1 MRVLLLTFLMLAALM
16 FGASTLA
23 VAATPITAAV
33 LTTTAVND
41 AALLTPRPARKLSAY
56 NLFKDG
62 PAQVPNDRVYPYDL
76 ATPLFTDYAHKYRF
90 VYVPGGK
97 PAAYNDRE
105 AFEFPVGSVLVKTFA
120 YPADFRQ
127 PDENIRLIETRLLIH
142 GEKGWS
148 AWAYVWNE
156 DMTDADLKVAGKV
169 LPVSWVDELGE
180 KRDIQYVVPNRNQ
193 CKGCHVIGHEFS
205 PIGPKARNL
214 NFTYDYAGGSE
225 NQLAFWASH
234 GLLDGAPAPEDA
246 PSVPRFD
253 DTSAPLEDRA
263 RAYLD
268 VNCAHCHRAE
278 GPGSTSGLFLT
289 WWETNKTAWGYL
301 KRPVAAGRGSGGLMY
316 DIDPGKPDQS
326 ILIYRLNSTD
336 PGVMMP
342 EVGRTTIHEEGVAL
356 LKEWIKTIE

>member
-1 MRVLLLTFLMLAALM
+1 MGQVRVLLLAFLALVSLM
-16 FGASTLA
+16 GVASA
-23 VAATPITAAV
+23 SVVAAPPSMV
-33 LTTTAVND
+33 GVND

-62 PAQVPNDRVYPYDL
+62 PAQVPNDGVYPYDL
-76 ATPLFTDYAHKYRF
+76 ATPLFTDYAHKFRF
-90 VYVPGGK
+90 VYVPKGK
-97 PAAYNDRE
+97 AAGYNDRE
-105 AFEFPVGSVLVKTFA
+105 ALEFPVGSVLVKTFA
-120 YPADFRQ
+120 YPADFRE
-127 PDENIRLIETRLLIH
+127 PEKDVRLIETRLLIR

-148 AWAYVWNE
+148 AWAYVWND

-169 LPVSWVDELGE
+169 LPVSWVDEKGAR
-180 KRDIQYVVPNRNQ
+180 RDIQYVVPNRNQ

-214 NFTYDYAGGSE
+214 NFTYDYEGGAE

-234 GLLDGAPAPEDA
+234 GILEGAPAPSDA
-246 PSVPRFD
+246 PSVPHYD
-253 DTSAPLEDRA
+253 DPTASIESRA

-268 VNCAHCHRAE
+268 INCAHCHRAE

-289 WWETNKTAWGYL
+289 WWETNKTTWGYL
-301 KRPVAAGRGSGGLMY
+301 KRPVAAGRGSGGFMF

-326 ILIYRLNSTD
+326 ILIHRLKSTD

-342 EVGRTTIHEEGVAL
+342 EVGRTTVHEEGVAL
-356 LKEWIKTIE
+356 LKEWIKSIE

>member
-1 MRVLLLTFLMLAALM
+1 MGQVRVLFLSFLTLVCLMGVTSAP
-16 FGASTLA
+16 A
-23 VAATPITAAV
+23 VAAPPSTAG
-33 LTTTAVND
+33 VND

-62 PAQVPNDRVYPYDL
+62 PAQVPNDGVYPYDL

-90 VYVPGGK
+90 VYVPNGMA
-97 PAAYNDRE
+97 AAYNDRE
-105 AFEFPVGSVLVKTFA
+105 AFEFPIGSVLVKTFA
-120 YPADFRQ
+120 YPADFRK
-127 PDENIRLIETRLLIH
+127 PDQDIRLIETRLLIN

-169 LPVSWVDELGE
+169 LPVSWVDETGE

-193 CKGCHVIGHEFS
+193 CKGCHVMGHEFS

-214 NFTYDYAGGSE
+214 NFTYDYADGPE
-225 NQLAFWASH
+225 NQLAFWVSH
-234 GLLDGAPAPEDA
+234 GILEGGPAPADA
-246 PSVPRFD
+246 PSVPRHD
-253 DTSAPLEDRA
+253 DPTASIESRA

-301 KRPVAAGRGSGGLMY
+301 KRPVAAGRGSGGFMF

-326 ILIYRLNSTD
+326 ILIHRLNSTD

-342 EVGRTTIHEEGVAL
+342 EVGRTTVHEEGVAL
-356 LKEWIKTIE
+356 LKEWIKSIE